1 MLLLTRNTMSCLF
14 TSDPEAVRRQV
25 EKVRLGLQIADE
37 EVNLLEIKAFA
48 GEAVLAVLCKWLQGL
63 RVMSA
68 SLPGGV
74 SVARACEE

>member
-1 MLLLTRNTMSCLF
+1 MSCLF

-37 EVNLLEIKAFA
+37 DVNLLEIKAFA
-48 GEAVLAVLCKWLQGL
+48 GEAVLAVLCKWLQGV

>member
-1 MLLLTRNTMSCLF
+1 MSCLF
-14 TSDPEAVRRQV
+14 SSDPEAVRRQL

-37 EVNLLEIKAFA
+37 DASLLEMKNFA
-48 GEAVLAVLCKWLQGL
+48 GEAVLAVLCKWLQSL

-74 SVARACEE
+74 GGGRGCDE

>member
-14 TSDPEAVRRQV
+14 TSDPEAVRRQ
-25 EKVRLGLQIADE
+25 GLQIADE
-37 EVNLLEIKAFA
+37 DVNLLEIKAFA

>member
-1 MLLLTRNTMSCLF
+1 MSCLF
-14 TSDPEAVRRQV
+14 TSEPEAVRRQV
-25 EKVRLGLQIADE
+25 EKVWLGLQIADE
-37 EVNLLEIKAFA
+37 DANLLEMKAFA

-74 SVARACEE
+74 SATRESEE